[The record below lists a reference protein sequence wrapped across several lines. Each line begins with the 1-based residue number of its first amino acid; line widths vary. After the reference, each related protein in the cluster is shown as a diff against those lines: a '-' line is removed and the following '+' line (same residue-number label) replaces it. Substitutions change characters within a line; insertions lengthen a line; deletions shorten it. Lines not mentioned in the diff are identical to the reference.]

1 MSDIIQ
7 LIASQGVS
15 IETIYLILALPFV
28 ATLIAAFRQLVGI
41 KSFGIYTPL
50 VLTFA
55 FWAIGIKY
63 GIAIFLVI
71 FLTGTA
77 VRYILRNFRLLYMPR
92 MAIVLTVISLAILT
106 LLATGGYLNKSGLAS
121 TSILP
126 ILILITLIEKFIS
139 TQVEKGFRTAT
150 FLSIETLIISIA
162 GFYFITW
169 DVFRTMV
176 LEHPE
181 YILLLFVFNI
191 FLGKWTGIRLSE
203 YLRFR
208 EVIKNTNEQNN

>member
-1 MSDIIQ
+1 MSDIIN

-15 IETIYLILALPFV
+15 IETIYLILALPFI
-28 ATLIAAFRQLVGI
+28 ATLIAAFRQLIGI

-63 GIAIFLVI
+63 GLAIFIVI

-77 VRYILRNFRLLYMPR
+77 VRYILKNFRLLYMPR
-92 MAIVLTVISLAILT
+92 MAIVLTVISLAILA
-106 LLATGGYLNKSGLAS
+106 LLAIGGYLQKTGLAA

-139 TQVEKGFRTAT
+139 TQVEKGFRTAAI
-150 FLSIETLIISIA
+150 LSVETLAIAIA
-162 GFYFITW
+162 GYYFIIW
-169 DVFRTMV
+169 DTFKNLV

-181 YILLLFVFNI
+181 YILLLFVVNI
-191 FLGKWTGIRLSE
+191 FLGRWTGIRLSE

-208 EVIKNTNEQNN
+208 EVIKNTDRS

>member
-1 MSDIIQ
+1 MSNIINF
-7 LIASQGVS
+7 IASQGVS
-15 IETIYLILALPFV
+15 IETIYLILALPFI
-28 ATLIAAFRQLVGI
+28 ATLIAAFRQLIGI

-63 GIAIFLVI
+63 GLAIFIVI
-71 FLTGTA
+71 FITGTA
-77 VRYILRNFRLLYMPR
+77 VRYVLKNFRLLYMPR

-106 LLATGGYLNKSGLAS
+106 LLAVGGYLQKTGLAS

-150 FLSIETLIISIA
+150 ILSIETLAIA
-162 GFYFITW
+162 IVGYYFIIW
-169 DVFRTMV
+169 DQFRNLV

-181 YILLLFVFNI
+181 YVLLLFIINV
-191 FLGKWTGIRLSE
+191 FLGKWSGLRLSE

-208 EVIKNTNEQNN
+208 EVIKNSDK

>member
-1 MSDIIQ
+1 MSDIIN

-15 IETIYLILALPFV
+15 IETIYLILALPFI
-28 ATLIAAFRQLVGI
+28 ATLIAAFRQLIGI

-63 GIAIFLVI
+63 GLAIFIVI

-77 VRYILRNFRLLYMPR
+77 VRYILKNFRLLYMPR

-106 LLATGGYLNKSGLAS
+106 LLAVGGYLQKTGLAS

-139 TQVEKGFRTAT
+139 TQVEKGFRTAAI
-150 FLSIETLIISIA
+150 LSVETLAISIA
-162 GFYFITW
+162 GYYFIIW
-169 DVFRTMV
+169 DVFRDLV
-176 LEHPE
+176 LSHPE
-181 YILLLFVFNI
+181 YILLLFVVNI

-208 EVIKNTNEQNN
+208 KVIKNVDSNQK

>member
-1 MSDIIQ
+1 MSEIIR

-28 ATLIAAFRQLVGI
+28 ATLIAAFRQLIGV

-106 LLATGGYLNKSGLAS
+106 LLAIGGYLNKSGLAS

-150 FLSIETLIISIA
+150 FLSVETLIISIA
-162 GFYFITW
+162 CYYFITW
-169 DVFRTMV
+169 DIFRNLV

-181 YILLLFVFNI
+181 YILLLFVLNI

-203 YLRFR
+203 YIRFR
-208 EVIKNTNEQNN
+208 EVIKNVDKQK

>member
-15 IETIYLILALPFV
+15 IETIYLILALPFI
-28 ATLIAAFRQLVGI
+28 ATLIAAFRQLIGI

-63 GIAIFLVI
+63 GLAIFIVI
-71 FLTGTA
+71 FVTGTA
-77 VRYILRNFRLLYMPR
+77 VRYILKNFRLLYMPR
-92 MAIVLTVISLAILT
+92 MAIVLTVISLAILV
-106 LLATGGYLNKSGLAS
+106 LLAVGGYFQKTGLAS

-139 TQVEKGFRTAT
+139 TQVEKGFRTAAI
-150 FLSIETLIISIA
+150 LSLETLVISIA
-162 GFYFITW
+162 GYYFIIW
-169 DVFRTMV
+169 DTFRDLV
-176 LEHPE
+176 LNHPE
-181 YILLLFVFNI
+181 YILLLFVVNI
-191 FLGKWTGIRLSE
+191 FLGKWTGLRLRE
-203 YLRFR
+203 YFRFR
-208 EVIKNTNEQNN
+208 DVIKHVDTD

>member
-1 MSDIIQ
+1 MSNIIQ

-28 ATLIAAFRQLVGI
+28 ATLIAAFRQLIGV

-71 FLTGTA
+71 FITGTA

-106 LLATGGYLNKSGLAS
+106 LLAVGGYLNKVGLAS

-139 TQVEKGFRTAT
+139 TQVEKGFRTAAV
-150 FLSIETLIISIA
+150 LSIETLVISIA
-162 GFYFITW
+162 CYYFIIW
-169 DVFRTMV
+169 DVFRNLV

-181 YILLLFVFNI
+181 YILLLFVVNI
-191 FLGKWTGIRLSE
+191 FLGRWTGIRLSE

-208 EVIKNTNEQNN
+208 EVMKNVDK

>member
-15 IETIYLILALPFV
+15 IDTIYLILALPFI
-28 ATLIAAFRQLVGI
+28 ATLIAAFRQLIGI

-63 GIAIFLVI
+63 GLAIFIVI
-71 FLTGTA
+71 FVTGTA
-77 VRYILRNFRLLYMPR
+77 VRYVLKNFRLLYMPR
-92 MAIVLTVISLAILT
+92 MAIVLTVISLAILA
-106 LLATGGYLNKSGLAS
+106 LLAVGGHFQKTGLAS

-139 TQVEKGFRTAT
+139 TQVEKGFRTAAI
-150 FLSIETLIISIA
+150 LSFETLVISIA
-162 GFYFITW
+162 GYYFIIW
-169 DVFRTMV
+169 DTFRDLV
-176 LEHPE
+176 LNHPE
-181 YILLLFVFNI
+181 YILLLFAVNI
-191 FLGKWTGIRLSE
+191 FLGKWTGLRLRE
-203 YLRFR
+203 YFRFR
-208 EVIKNTNEQNN
+208 EVTKNIDQ

>member
-1 MSDIIQ
+1 MSEIIQ
-7 LIASQGVS
+7 FIAVQGVS
-15 IETIYLILALPFV
+15 IETIYLILALPFI
-28 ATLIAAFRQLVGI
+28 ATLIAAFRQLIGI

-63 GIAIFLVI
+63 GLAIFIVI

-77 VRYILRNFRLLYMPR
+77 VRYLLKNFRLLYMPR
-92 MAIVLTVISLAILT
+92 MAIVLTVISLAILV
-106 LLATGGYLNKSGLAS
+106 LLAVGGYLNKTGLAA

-139 TQVEKGFRTAT
+139 TQVEKGFRVAAV
-150 FLSIETLIISIA
+150 LSIETLVISIA

-169 DVFRTMV
+169 DVFRDLV

-181 YILLLFVFNI
+181 YILLLFIINI

-208 EVIKNTNEQNN
+208 EVLKNVDK

>member
-1 MSDIIQ
+1 MSDIIN

-15 IETIYLILALPFV
+15 IETIYLILALPFI
-28 ATLIAAFRQLVGI
+28 ATLIAAFRQLIGI

-63 GIAIFLVI
+63 GLAIFIVI
-71 FLTGTA
+71 FITGTA

-92 MAIVLTVISLAILT
+92 MAIVLTVISLAILA
-106 LLATGGYLNKSGLAS
+106 LLTIGGYLQKTGLAA

-139 TQVEKGFRTAT
+139 TQVEKGFRTAAI
-150 FLSIETLIISIA
+150 LSVETLAIAIA
-162 GFYFITW
+162 GYYFIIW
-169 DVFRTMV
+169 DQFRNLV

-181 YILLLFVFNI
+181 YVLLLFAINI
-191 FLGKWTGIRLSE
+191 FLGRWSGLRLSE
-203 YLRFR
+203 YLRFK
-208 EVIKNTNEQNN
+208 EVIKSNDR

>member
-15 IETIYLILALPFV
+15 IETLYLILALPFI
-28 ATLIAAFRQLVGI
+28 ATLIAAFRQLIGV

-106 LLATGGYLNKSGLAS
+106 LLAIGGYLNKSGLAS

-139 TQVEKGFRTAT
+139 TQVEKGFRTAAL
-150 FLSIETLIISIA
+150 LSVETLIISIA
-162 GFYFITW
+162 GYYFIIW
-169 DVFRTMV
+169 DQFRNLV

-208 EVIKNTNEQNN
+208 EVIKNADK

>member
-1 MSDIIQ
+1 MSDIIN

-15 IETIYLILALPFV
+15 IETIYLILALPFI
-28 ATLIAAFRQLVGI
+28 ATLIAAFRQLIGI

-50 VLTFA
+50 VLAFA

-63 GIAIFLVI
+63 GLAIFIVI

-77 VRYILRNFRLLYMPR
+77 VRYILKDFRLLYMPR

-106 LLATGGYLNKSGLAS
+106 LLAVGGYLQKTGLAS

-150 FLSIETLIISIA
+150 ILSVETLAIAIA
-162 GFYFITW
+162 GYYFIIW
-169 DVFRTMV
+169 DQFRNLV

-181 YILLLFVFNI
+181 YVLLLFVVNI
-191 FLGKWTGIRLSE
+191 FLGRWSGLRLSE

-208 EVIKNTNEQNN
+208 EVIKNTDHS

>member
-7 LIASQGVS
+7 FIVSQGVS
-15 IETIYLILALPFV
+15 IETIYLILVLPFV
-28 ATLIAAFRQLVGI
+28 ATLIAAFRQLIGV

-63 GIAIFLVI
+63 GITIFMVI

-77 VRYILRNFRLLYMPR
+77 VRYVLKNFRLLYMPR
-92 MAIVLTVISLAILT
+92 MAIVLTVISMAILALLAI
-106 LLATGGYLNKSGLAS
+106 GGYLNKTGLAA

-139 TQVEKGFRTAT
+139 AQVEKGFRTAA
-150 FLSIETLIISIA
+150 FLSVETLIISIA
-162 GFYFITW
+162 GYYFIIW

-181 YILLLFVFNI
+181 YILLLFVVNI

-208 EVIKNTNEQNN
+208 EVLKNVDR

>member
-1 MSDIIQ
+1 MSDIIN
-7 LIASQGVS
+7 LIANQGVS
-15 IETIYLILALPFV
+15 IETIYLILALPFI
-28 ATLIAAFRQLVGI
+28 ATLIAAFRQLIGI

-63 GIAIFLVI
+63 GLAIFIVI
-71 FLTGTA
+71 FITGTA
-77 VRYILRNFRLLYMPR
+77 VRYILKNFRLLYMPR

-106 LLATGGYLNKSGLAS
+106 LLAVGGYLQKTGLAA

-150 FLSIETLIISIA
+150 ILSVETLAIAIA
-162 GFYFITW
+162 GYYFIIW
-169 DVFRTMV
+169 DTFKNLV

-181 YILLLFVFNI
+181 YILLLFIVNI
-191 FLGKWTGIRLSE
+191 FLGRWTGIRLSE

-208 EVIKNTNEQNN
+208 EVIKNTDRS

>member
-15 IETIYLILALPFV
+15 IETIYLILALPFI
-28 ATLIAAFRQLVGI
+28 ATLIAAFRQLIGI

-55 FWAIGIKY
+55 FWAVGIKY
-63 GIAIFLVI
+63 GLAIFVVI

-77 VRYILRNFRLLYMPR
+77 VRYVLKNFRLLYMPG
-92 MAIVLTVISLAILT
+92 MAIVLTVISLAILA
-106 LLATGGYLNKSGLAS
+106 LLAIGGYFQKTGLAS

-139 TQVEKGFRTAT
+139 TQVEKGFRTAIL
-150 FLSIETLIISIA
+150 LSIETLAIA
-162 GFYFITW
+162 VAGYYFIIW
-169 DVFRTMV
+169 DQFKDLV

-181 YILLLFVFNI
+181 YVLLLFAINI
-191 FLGKWTGIRLSE
+191 FLGRWSGLRLSE

-208 EVIKNTNEQNN
+208 EVIKNSER

>member
-1 MSDIIQ
+1 MSNIIN

-15 IETIYLILALPFV
+15 IETIYLILALPFI
-28 ATLIAAFRQLVGI
+28 ATLIAAFRQLIGI

-63 GIAIFLVI
+63 GLAIFIVI
-71 FLTGTA
+71 FITGTA
-77 VRYILRNFRLLYMPR
+77 VRYVLRNFRLLYMPR

-106 LLATGGYLNKSGLAS
+106 LLAVGGYLQKTGLAS

-139 TQVEKGFRTAT
+139 TQVEKGFRTAAI
-150 FLSIETLIISIA
+150 LSVETLAIAIA
-162 GFYFITW
+162 GYYFIIW
-169 DVFRTMV
+169 DQFRNLV

-181 YILLLFVFNI
+181 YILLLFVINI
-191 FLGKWTGIRLSE
+191 FLGRWTGIRLSE

-208 EVIKNTNEQNN
+208 EVIKSND